1 MYKAGQNVAC
11 KVLHAEKDG
20 YAVLVKKGNLPG
32 FLKTANK
39 LQPGDEILAVFV
51 TVHNGRILLSQLFSA
66 PQSSDPRRTKFTTV
80 NWEEHLSE
88 SDDDLLG
95 ADRPDPPKPRK
106 LPTPAP
112 KPGPAPGAP
121 NPNQSPDKKPST
133 HRSKEEAA
141 SGSSRPQGRLSV
153 VPQSNVS
160 PLTGG
165 GGGGGGEI
173 RHRRSIDIFVP
184 PVDLKSIR
192 AKKSFTLTSG
202 GLQGLVAELEET
214 RHNGCIKITSEQQNC
229 RAAAL
234 LFDGRV
240 MGCTYTCKDAMKSLS
255 NEDALLSMLKS
266 MQFPHCEVTTYTL
279 PPHVIL
285 PMASLFIGLPVESN
299 ARLTAPEYFNSIS
312 NWIADH
318 DSTACITLVHPE
330 EKLMNL
336 VFFYQGQ
343 AEGLF
348 SIDTQK
354 YTHNADA
361 AGQLF
366 EKYEDTVV
374 EACLLPFED
383 NDDGAR
389 KHWGFILSEFYTQV
403 ASEN

>member
-20 YAVLVKKGNLPG
+20 YAVLLQKDNLPG
-32 FLKTANK
+32 FIKTANK
-39 LQPGDEILAVFV
+39 LEPGDEILGVFV
-51 TVHNGRILLSQLFSA
+51 CVHNGRVLLSQLFSA
-66 PQSSDPRRTKFTTV
+66 PREGDARRTKFNTV
-80 NWEEHLSE
+80 NWEELLRE
-88 SDDDLLG
+88 VDDELQG
-95 ADRPDPPKPRK
+95 TDRPEPPKPRK
-106 LPTPAP
+106 LPSP
-112 KPGPAPGAP
+112 
-121 NPNQSPDKKPST
+121 SPDKPDKADKKPNT
-133 HRSKEEAA
+133 HRSKEEPGG
-141 SGSSRPQGRLSV
+141 GSSKPQGRLSV

-192 AKKSFTLTSG
+192 AKKSFTLTNG
-202 GLQGLVAELEET
+202 GLKGLVAELEET
-214 RHNGCIKITSEQQNC
+214 KHNGCIKITSEQQNC

-234 LFDGRV
+234 LFGGRV
-240 MGCTYTCKDAMKSLS
+240 LGCTYTCKDAMKSLS
-255 NEDALLSMLKS
+255 NEDALSSMLKS
-266 MQFPHCEVTTYTL
+266 MQNPHCEVTTYTL

-285 PMASLFIGLPVESN
+285 PMAALFIGQPVETN
-299 ARLTAPEYFNSIS
+299 ARLTAPEYFHSIS
-312 NWIADH
+312 NWIADN

-336 VFFYQGQ
+336 VFFFQGQ

-361 AGQLF
+361 TGQLF
-366 EKYEDTVV
+366 EKYDDTVV
-374 EACLLPFED
+374 DACLLSFED
-383 NDDGAR
+383 KEGNSRTDLGYS
-389 KHWGFILSEFYTQV
+389 LSEFYSKV
-403 ASEN
+403 AKDK